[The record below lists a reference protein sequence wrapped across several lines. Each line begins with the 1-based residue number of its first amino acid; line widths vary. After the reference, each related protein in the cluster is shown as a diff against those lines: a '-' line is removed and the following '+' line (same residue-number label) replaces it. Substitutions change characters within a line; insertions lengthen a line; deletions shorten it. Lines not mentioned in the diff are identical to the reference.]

1 MEADEGLAVTTP
13 ESATRPAAASWGDQI
28 ILTQVGGVPFR
39 IYSER
44 PRRVE
49 HLLEFADRWGPR
61 PHIVQGER
69 EVTFDGLRLAAA
81 TKARELA
88 GLGAGYGDHVL
99 LLGWNSREWVV
110 NFWACLQIGA
120 VPVLA
125 NAWWS
130 EGEVAEA
137 LAALQP
143 AVTLADAHGAA
154 KMPPGWRRG
163 SWQTDLRSGGGPVA
177 DASDHHARSLDEED
191 PAVVI
196 FTSGTEG
203 RPKAVVLAHRSLLA
217 GLQMLLD
224 VSRRLPG
231 QIDETSGDVALHTG
245 PLFHI
250 GGVQTLIR
258 AITVGD
264 TLVMPEGRFDPAE
277 ALRLIERY
285 KITRWSAV
293 PTMVSRV
300 LAHPDVHRRDLR
312 SLRSVTVG
320 GAPVHAEFL
329 ERLRTGL
336 PGVQVRVPTGYGLTE
351 NGGQATA
358 ASGRDTAERPGSSG
372 RPLPCVELKFL
383 PRPGLPDGEILVR
396 ASTQMI
402 RYYGNEQ
409 SPIDVEGW
417 LHTGDLGHLDDGG
430 HLWITGRSKE
440 MIIRGGENI
449 APAAVEA
456 ALMSLPGIVEAAVI
470 GVPHPDLGEEVMAFV
485 VVEEEQQTPEQVEGQ
500 LRGNVSSFAVPGRW
514 WVQREP
520 LPTNHAGKVDKT
532 ALAALARTHYQGAD
546 R

>member
-1 MEADEGLAVTTP
+1 MTAAENPTQ
-13 ESATRPAAASWGDQI
+13 SAIATWGDQI
-28 ILTQVGGVPFR
+28 TVTQVRGVPYR
-39 IYSER
+39 MYTER

-49 HLLEFADRWGPR
+49 HLLRYADRWGAR
-61 PHIVQGER
+61 KHIAQGER
-69 EVTFDGLRLAAA
+69 ELTFDGLRRAVAA
-81 TKARELA
+81 KAGELA
-88 GLGAGYGDHVL
+88 GLGAEHGDHVF
-99 LLGWNSREWVV
+99 LLGWNSPDWVV
-110 NFWACLQIGA
+110 NFWACLQLGA

-125 NAWWS
+125 NAWWT
-130 EGEVAEA
+130 EGEVADA
-137 LAALQP
+137 VAALRP
-143 AVTLADAHGAA
+143 AVTLADARGAA
-154 KMPPGWRRG
+154 KMPPGWRCG
-163 SWQTDLRSGGGPVA
+163 SWETGPSSDGGPDPDVT
-177 DASDHHARSLDEED
+177 DHRARSLDEED

-203 RPKAVVLAHRSLLA
+203 RPKAVVLSHRALLA
-217 GLQMLLD
+217 GLQMLLH
-224 VSRRLPG
+224 VSRRLPH

-245 PLFHI
+245 PLFHM

-277 ALRLIERY
+277 ALRLIECY
-285 KITRWSAV
+285 KVGRWSAV

-300 LAHPDVHRRDLR
+300 LDHPDVHKRDLR

-320 GAPVHAEFL
+320 GAPVYAEFL

-336 PGVQVRVPTGYGLTE
+336 PGVQARVPTGYGLTE

-358 ASGRDTAERPGSSG
+358 ASGRDTAARPGSAG

-383 PRPGLPDGEILVR
+383 PRPGLPDGEILLR
-396 ASTQMI
+396 APTQMTG
-402 RYYGNEQ
+402 YYGNEQ
-409 SPIDVEGW
+409 SPIDEQGW
-417 LHTGDLGHLDDGG
+417 HHTGDLGHIDDDGY
-430 HLWITGRSKE
+430 LWITGRSKD

-456 ALMSLPGIVEAAVI
+456 ALLSVPGIAEAAVL
-470 GVPHPDLGEEVMAFV
+470 GVPHPELGEEVMAFV
-485 VVEEEQQTPEQVEGQ
+485 VVEDERQTAEQIDAQ
-500 LRGNVSSFAVPGRW
+500 LRGNVSSFAVPSRW

-532 ALAALARTHYQGAD
+532 ALAALARAQHQGAD